1 MNFLKFASI
10 PLALFVVFFG
20 IPKLVAMLINMHN
33 DFGLIALVTLFCGIV
48 GFIGSRL
55 YNASIEKENVNED

>member
-20 IPKLVAMLINMHN
+20 IPKLIATLINSHSNIGLVAVVMLI
-33 DFGLIALVTLFCGIV
+33 CGIV
-48 GFIGSRL
+48 GFVGNRF
-55 YNASIEKENVNED
+55 YNAFIEKENVNED

>member
-20 IPKLVAMLINMHN
+20 IPKLIAALINSHS
-33 DFGLIALVTLFCGIV
+33 DIGLVTLVMLVCGIV
-48 GFIGSRL
+48 GFVGNRV
-55 YNASIEKENVNED
+55 YNAIEKEKVNED